1 MQTSKKSPTK
11 FANQCW
17 QDKLFDIFNYT
28 LVAVVLLLICYP
40 IYFIFIASFSDPD
53 MVANGQVVLLPKGL
67 NLASYAQ
74 TFGYGDIW
82 SGYLNSVINT
92 VLGTCISLMCTL
104 PAAYAL
110 SRKDLPGNKLLM
122 GLITFTMFFSG
133 GLIPTY
139 MLVQNLHLYNTRAI
153 LLMLG
158 AVSAYNLIIAKSFMA
173 TNIPHELYE
182 ATQIDGG
189 NDFIFFFRVVVQLSV
204 PIISV
209 LVLLYAVAQWNS
221 YFNALI
227 YIKDRALYPLQV
239 ILRELLIQTESS
251 AMMGSGGSASSIG
264 EARKL
269 ANMMKYSVIIVSS
282 LPLLVMYGLL
292 SKHFEKGMMVGAIK
306 G

>member
-1 MQTSKKSPTK
+1 MQRKSSDFKRQT
-11 FANQCW
+11 FW
-17 QDKLFDIFNYT
+17 DKLFDVINY
-28 LVAVVLLLICYP
+28 AVVILVLIIICYP
-40 IYFIFIASFSDPD
+40 LYFVLIASFSDPD
-53 MVANGQVVLLPKGL
+53 MVANGQVVLIPKGL
-67 NLASYAQ
+67 SLRSYMK
-74 TFGYGDIW
+74 TFSYGDIW
-82 SGYLNSVINT
+82 TGYANSLINT
-92 VLGTCISLMCTL
+92 LLGTIISLCCTV

-110 SRKDLPGNKLLM
+110 SRKDLPGHGWIM

-139 MLVQNLHLYNTRAI
+139 MLVQNLHLYNTRTI
-153 LLMLG
+153 LLLIS
-158 AVSAYNLIIAKSFMA
+158 AVSAYNLIIARSFMSS
-173 TNIPHELYE
+173 NIPEELHE

-189 NDFIFFFRVVVQLSV
+189 TDFTFFFRVVIPLAK

-209 LVLLYAVAQWNS
+209 LILLYAVSQWNS

-227 YIKDRALYPLQV
+227 YIKDRVLYPLQV

-251 AMMGSGGSASSIG
+251 SSMMGGNAASLA

-282 LPLLVMYGLL
+282 IPLLVVYSFV
-292 SKHFEKGMMVGAIK
+292 SKHFEKGLMIGAIK